1 MSKKSKVS
9 KSTARSAET
18 SSVRRRTRMIAL
30 EPRMLFDGALGVDLG
45 VKATAVVLGDSS
57 APSADGTITP
67 AATEAP
73 KDTTK
78 AAPAAAQ
85 AASATPAEKDA
96 VQKPGAEALDAASK
110 P

>member
-18 SSVRRRTRMIAL
+18 GSVRRRTRMIAL

-57 APSADGTITP
+57 APSADATLTP
-67 AATEAP
+67 AASEAAE
-73 KDTTK
+73 DSTTK
-78 AAPAAAQ
+78 HGTPAAPAGARPAQ

-96 VQKPGAEALDAASK
+96 V
-110 P
+110 